1 MIYNRS
7 EAMMLK
13 AQNSKQDQENVI
25 KGIEGNAHALNT
37 CMLQHVTV
45 VFTHA
50 EAR

>member
-1 MIYNRS
+1 MIYNHS
-7 EAMMLK
+7 EAVMLK
-13 AQNSKQDQENVI
+13 AQNSKQDQENAI